1 MVLDDVVTQLV
12 DVQEAHLAKR
22 TLVDMNDYITHV
34 LTESGFALD
43 E

>member
-1 MVLDDVVTQLV
+1 MVLDDVVTHLV

-22 TLVDMNDYITHV
+22 TLVDMNVCITHTM
-34 LTESGFALD
+34 TESGFVLD

>member
-22 TLVDMNDYITHV
+22 TLVDMNVCITHV
-34 LTESGFALD
+34 LTESDFALD
-43 E
+43 V